1 MIDLPEILASIG
13 IAFLG
18 YAIYVL
24 LSCPGVL
31 GYCGILL
38 IIFGLFLA
46 SRPKK
51 KPAA

>member
-13 IAFLG
+13 IALLG
-18 YAIYVL
+18 YAIYQL
-24 LSCPGVL
+24 LSWAGLV
-31 GYCGILL
+31 GYCGMLL

-51 KPAA
+51 KRAA